1 MTTLFLIFREKLEPV
16 LPMDFYTLI
25 QAPFSKCANAFEI
38 NSWYSNTALVMAE
51 LDLYGLISI
60 YRNHLAAS
68 VYAITYISLYAD
80 YLC

>member
-1 MTTLFLIFREKLEPV
+1 
-16 LPMDFYTLI
+16 MDFYTLI
-25 QAPFSKCANAFEI
+25 QAPFSKRANAFEI

-51 LDLYGLISI
+51 LDLYGLINI